1 MSKALQS
8 THRLICWMVL
18 AVCVTHATTA
28 QAWVLTIAGGTRR
41 LFLQVGNGTLDTN
54 VATVN
59 QVSLSITAAQLG
71 NSTALPM
78 TTNSTQA
85 NSPWDGFN
93 VCVPASGQVY
103 VGGYYRRASAAEA
116 ASATLQVTSPANLT
130 SAGGDVIPFTSISWT
145 STALGNATADIPAG
159 TFSGGTQ
166 FLQTIAANTYVENCH
181 TFSYANTAV
190 RAAGTYDGRV
200 TYTMTSP

>member
-59 QVSLSITAAQLG
+59 QVSLSIAAAQLG

-78 TTNSTQA
+78 TSNSTQA

-103 VGGYYRRASAAEA
+103 VGGYYRRANAAEA

-145 STALGNATADIPAG
+145 STALGSATADIPAG

-166 FLQTIAANTYVENCH
+166 FLRTIAANTYVENCH